1 MPDESY
7 SFTKIQDFFEHII
20 KKQKLLTDNPS
31 IQIYVNRIK
40 NRIVFK
46 IKTGYKLETV
56 LKETMELLG
65 SAKKTL
71 IKIKADSMSK
81 N

>member
-7 SFTKIQDFFEHII
+7 SFTKIQDYFEHII
-20 KKQKLLTDNPS
+20 KKQKPLTDNPS